1 MPHKKVNWIELFND
15 LIFVAAIATVT
26 HTLVHVE
33 DGHIH
38 PDYFLKFALIFIP
51 IWWAWVGQ
59 TLYINRYGEDSVKD
73 RLWMIFQMMFVILM
87 TASLSVD
94 FDAYFLP
101 FLIGYLGIR
110 FIAAIQYLMIARVET
125 GPRKIVAQYLGYGF
139 LIGGLISLGSV
150 LFDSWFRYFVLYM
163 GIAIDILIP
172 LIGRKHL
179 KKVPINTPHLLER
192 FGLLTIILFGE
203 FIVSI
208 VAIVNGVDHLGKGLL
223 VLFISFTLVMAM
235 WWQYFE
241 NVEKK
246 IDKESETSGQVIIY
260 GHLVIFMAMSVI
272 AAMIQVGFLYSLHK
286 GLFVSLA
293 FGATFLYFIGTTTVF
308 HKYRHPHTR
317 LGMKHFFILLG
328 LIASFWA
335 VSFLLPVQETVVFIE
350 LACFFILY
358 AFMTVK

>member
-38 PDYFLKFALIFIP
+38 PEYFMKFILIFIP

-73 RLWMIFQMMFVILM
+73 RIWMTVQMMFVILM

-110 FIAAIQYLMIARVET
+110 FVTAIQYLMTARMEA
-125 GPRKIVAQYLGYGF
+125 GNRKALARYLGFGF
-139 LIGGLISLGSV
+139 LIGGMISLGSI
-150 LFDSWFRYFVLYM
+150 LFDGWFRYFVLYM

-172 LIGRKHL
+172 IIGRKHL
-179 KKVPINTPHLLER
+179 KRVPIHTPHLLER

-208 VAIVNGVDHLGKGLL
+208 VAIVNGAGDLGKGLF

-241 NVEKK
+241 NMEKK
-246 IDKESETSGQVIIY
+246 IDKESKTSGQLIIY
-260 GHLVIFMAMSVI
+260 GHLVIFMSMSVI
-272 AAMIQVGFLYSLHK
+272 AAMIQVGFLYSLNK
-286 GLFVSLA
+286 ELFVSLT
-293 FGATFLYFIGTTTVF
+293 FGATFLYFIGTTSVF
-308 HKYRHPHTR
+308 HKYRHPQTR
-317 LGMKHFFILLG
+317 LGMKHFITLLS
-328 LIASFWA
+328 LIALLWSGSF
-335 VSFLLPVQETVVFIE
+335 FLPVEETVVFIE
-350 LACFFILY
+350 LACFFIVY
-358 AFMTVK
+358 AFVTVK